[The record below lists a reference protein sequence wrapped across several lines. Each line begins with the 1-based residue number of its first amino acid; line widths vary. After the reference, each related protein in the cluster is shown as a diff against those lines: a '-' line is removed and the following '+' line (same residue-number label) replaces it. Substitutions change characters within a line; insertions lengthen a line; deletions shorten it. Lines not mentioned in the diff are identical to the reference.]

1 MNDDKGYHYIFISDE
16 PFPRFSVQQN
26 KEKKGTYLGP
36 YMSGFV
42 AKEAVKEVN
51 KVFRLPTCQKSFPA
65 SFHRGRPCLNYHLQQ
80 CMGLCRG
87 NISQKAYQE
96 IIQQAIA
103 YLKNGSTASVQQ
115 MQQEMEAAAERLDFE
130 RAAILRD
137 RMKAIAKA
145 GETQKILDSDIK
157 EADVLAVSESGGKQC
172 ISLLLYRNRRL
183 FDKQTYLFSQVEPTA
198 GLLASFIGQYYD

>member
-1 MNDDKGYHYIFISDE
+1 
-16 PFPRFSVQQN
+16 
-26 KEKKGTYLGP
+26 
-36 YMSGFV
+36 MSGFV
-42 AKEAVKEVN
+42 TKEAVKEVN

-80 CMGLCRG
+80 CMGLCQG
-87 NISQKAYQE
+87 NISQQAYQE

-157 EADVLAVSESGGKQC
+157 EADVLSVSESGGKQC
-172 ISLLLYRNRRL
+172 ISLLL
-183 FDKQTYLFSQVEPTA
+183 Q
-198 GLLASFIGQYYD
+198 LLAIVKESYL